1 MRATVWGIA
10 ITGTLAVASA
20 TAQSPEARTR
30 DSATATWDSAGFVVR
45 FPRAVSPDSITLD
58 MLVGDNFSGYEW
70 RVALVGDSGD
80 ALLTAFVI
88 PPDDTLGLRRYRT
101 IADAF
106 RAGDLR
112 RCRRSASVLECS
124 IPARGFVRDAGGHIE
139 IGIRDASWLRFALA
153 SRRPRI
159 LVVVKRDRQEVW
171 SDEFPLILPDRG
183 S

>member
-1 MRATVWGIA
+1 MRAAMVG
-10 ITGTLAVASA
+10 VALIGAWVVRSA
-20 TAQSPEARTR
+20 EAQVPEPRRADT
-30 DSATATWDSAGFVVR
+30 ATATWDSAGFVVR
-45 FPRAVSPDSITLD
+45 FPRAMSPDSITLE
-58 MLVGDNFSGYEW
+58 MMVGDNFSGYEW
-70 RVALVGDSGD
+70 RVALVGDGGN

-88 PPDDTLGLRRYRT
+88 PPDDTLRLRRYPT

-124 IPARGFVRDAGGHIE
+124 VPARGFVRDAEGHIE
-139 IGIRDASWLRFALA
+139 IGIRDASWLRFAFA

-171 SDEFPLILPDRG
+171 SDEFPLVLPERG
-183 S
+183 T

>member
-1 MRATVWGIA
+1 MRRTAWRIA
-10 ITGTLAVASA
+10 IMGSLFATSA
-20 TAQSPEARTR
+20 NGQLPRRGVDTAAAIR
-30 DSATATWDSAGFVVR
+30 DSAGFVVR
-45 FPRAVSPDSITLD
+45 FPRAMSPDSVTID
-58 MLVGDNFSGYEW
+58 MLVCDNFSGYEW
-70 RVALVGDSGD
+70 RVALIGDSGD

-88 PPDDTLGLRRYRT
+88 PPDDTLGLRRYHT
-101 IADAF
+101 IAEAF

-124 IPARGFVRDAGGHIE
+124 VPARGFVRDAGGQIE
-139 IGIRDASWLRFALA
+139 IGIRDANWLRFALA

-171 SDEFPLILPDRG
+171 SDEFPLVLPERG

>member
-1 MRATVWGIA
+1 MQRAVWGIA
-10 ITGTLAVASA
+10 IVGTCVVGSA
-20 TAQSPEARTR
+20 AAQAPQGRGP
-30 DSATATWDSAGFVVR
+30 DSATATWDSAGFVIR
-45 FPRAVSPDSITLD
+45 FPRAMSPDSITLD

-101 IADAF
+101 IAEAF

-124 IPARGFVRDAGGHIE
+124 VPARGFVRDAAGHIE

-171 SDEFPLILPDRG
+171 SDEFPLVLPERG
-183 S
+183 T